1 MPATNADFWLKKFKR
16 NQARDAIAAEALTKM
31 GWRVMVIWEC
41 QTRRED
47 QIREI
52 LACAFSNEKL
62 CL

>member
-1 MPATNADFWLKKFKR
+1 MPASNTDFWAAKFKR
-16 NQARDAIAAEALTKM
+16 NEARDAHAAKALTEM

-52 LACAFSNEKL
+52 LTQALRS
-62 CL
+62 